1 MTPPSS
7 SHSNPPRLPAA
18 GALQCPNCGAASDEQ
33 ATRCQYCQAP
43 LAMIGC
49 PNCFRRLF
57 AGANYCSHCGT
68 RAEVRERERLGKP
81 EGVVCPSCHKL
92 MGAARVGTLSLDEC
106 TACSGVW
113 VSARLFEQLCAD
125 REAQSAIVHG
135 GALRGQTAAAPG
147 VELRVRYRP
156 CPRCRKLMNRVN
168 FASGAKVVLD
178 ICREHGTFFDRDE
191 LHRVVTFIQAGGMER
206 ARAREREALKEEQ
219 ARLRAL
225 QVATRPGGTG
235 MEPLNLRDHTIFE
248 SAGLFDVFVHAL
260 IDR

>member
-1 MTPPSS
+1 MTPSS
-7 SHSNPPRLPAA
+7 SHSTPPRLPAA
-18 GALQCPNCGAASDEQ
+18 GALQCPNCGAASEEQ
-33 ATRCQYCQAP
+33 ATRCSYCQAP
-43 LAMIGC
+43 LAMLGC
-49 PNCFRRLF
+49 PTCFRRLF

-68 RAEVRERERLGKP
+68 RAAREDDLG
-81 EGVVCPSCHKL
+81 EAEDALCPSCRKP
-92 MGAARVGTLSLDEC
+92 MSAARVGSLSLAEC

-113 VSARLFEQLCAD
+113 VSARRFERLCAD

-135 GALRGQTAAAPG
+135 GALRGQTGAEPKADI
-147 VELRVRYRP
+147 RVRYRP

-191 LHRVVTFIQAGGMER
+191 LHRVVTFIQGGGLER

-225 QVATRPGGTG
+225 QTSVRPGGPG
-235 MEPLNLRDHTIFE
+235 MEPLNLRDHTLFE

>member
-1 MTPPSS
+1 MTPPTSS
-7 SHSNPPRLPAA
+7 DTTPPRPPAA

-33 ATRCQYCQAP
+33 ATRCPYCQAP
-43 LAMIGC
+43 LATLGC
-49 PNCFRRLF
+49 PTCFRRLF

-68 RAEVRERERLGKP
+68 RAAREDDLG
-81 EGVVCPSCHKL
+81 EAEDSRCPSCRKP
-92 MGAARVGTLSLDEC
+92 MTPAKVGSLSLAEC

-113 VSARLFEQLCAD
+113 VSARRFERLCAD
-125 REAQSAIVHG
+125 RAAQIAVLHG
-135 GALRGQTAAAPG
+135 GALRGQTNAEPTA
-147 VELRVRYRP
+147 ELRVRYRP

-191 LHRVVTFIQAGGMER
+191 LHRVVTFIQAGGLER

-225 QVATRPGGTG
+225 QASPRTTG
-235 MEPLNLRDHTIFE
+235 MDPLNLRDHTLFE

>member
-1 MTPPSS
+1 MV
-7 SHSNPPRLPAA
+7 
-18 GALQCPNCGAASDEQ
+18 
-33 ATRCQYCQAP
+33 
-43 LAMIGC
+43 GC

-68 RAEVRERERLGKP
+68 RAAVRERERRGKP
-81 EGVVCPSCHKL
+81 EGVGCPSCRKL
-92 MGAARVGTLSLDEC
+92 MSEARVGTLSLSEC

-113 VSARLFEQLCAD
+113 VSARSFEQLCAD
-125 REAQSAIVHG
+125 REAQTAVLHG
-135 GALRGQTAAAPG
+135 GALRGQTGADVVA
-147 VELRVRYRP
+147 ETRVRYRP
-156 CPRCRKLMNRVN
+156 CPSCRKLMNRVK
-168 FASGAKVVLD
+168 FASGANVVLD

-191 LHRVVTFIQAGGMER
+191 LHRVVTFIQGGGLER

-225 QVATRPGGTG
+225 QAVTRPGGTG
-235 MEPLNLRDHTIFE
+235 METLNLRDHAIFE

>member
-1 MTPPSS
+1 MTPPTSS
-7 SHSNPPRLPAA
+7 DTTPPRPPAA

-33 ATRCQYCQAP
+33 ATRCPYCQAP
-43 LAMIGC
+43 LATLGC
-49 PNCFRRLF
+49 PTCFRRLF

-68 RAEVRERERLGKP
+68 RAAREDDLG
-81 EGVVCPSCHKL
+81 EAEDSRCPSCRKP
-92 MGAARVGTLSLDEC
+92 MTPTKVGSLSLAEC

-113 VSARLFEQLCAD
+113 VSARRFERLCAD
-125 REAQSAIVHG
+125 RAAQIAVLHG
-135 GALRGQTAAAPG
+135 GALRGQTAAEPTA
-147 VELRVRYRP
+147 ELRVRYRP

-191 LHRVVTFIQAGGMER
+191 LHRVVTFIQAGGLER

-225 QVATRPGGTG
+225 QASPRTTG
-235 MEPLNLRDHTIFE
+235 MEPLNLRDHTLFE